1 MPATNV
7 VSERSF
13 SVTVVVVSERSFS
26 ALKTYLLSTT
36 GNSRLNNLTMLH
48 VHKDKTD
55 ALTFVDLANDFVG
68 EKENRGAHS
77 ETRLVSIWALRN
89 KDLYY

>member
-1 MPATNV
+1 MPATN
-7 VSERSF
+7 
-13 SVTVVVVSERSFS
+13 VVSERSFS

-36 GNSRLNNLTMLH
+36 GNSRLNNLMMLH

-77 ETRLVSIWALRN
+77 ATRLVSIWALRN